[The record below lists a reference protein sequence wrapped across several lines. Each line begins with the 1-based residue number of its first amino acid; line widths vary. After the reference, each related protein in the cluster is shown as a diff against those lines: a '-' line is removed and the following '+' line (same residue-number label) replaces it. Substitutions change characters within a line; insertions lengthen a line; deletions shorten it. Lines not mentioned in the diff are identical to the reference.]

1 MVNTSYPELQETKV
15 VELPPASLDT
25 LVKLRE
31 DACSS
36 SAFGFKLQPQQ
47 RFLRRVLSPDAPT
60 QNLLLVH
67 GTGVGKCHGVDTPIL
82 MYDGSVKK
90 IQDVV
95 VGDMLMGDDSTP
107 RNVLSLARGRD
118 TMFEIKAIKG
128 DSYTVNSEHILSLK
142 YTGTD
147 NIIDVPLDE
156 YLNFSNKRKHILK
169 GYATAVEFQSRHI
182 DFDPYM
188 LGVWLGDGSKRDPLI
203 CCQDSVVLHYM
214 RDFAHK
220 HNLSMNFQS
229 GYEYRFSAF
238 KRNEENI
245 FLTFL
250 RTHNL
255 IHNKHI
261 PENYKLNSRDVRLQ
275 VLAGLI
281 DTDGYLIHGLYEITQ
296 KSKQLTDDIVFIAR
310 SLGFGT
316 KTNHVIKT
324 CTYKGNKVGGYYYR
338 TFISGDI
345 SQIPVKIE
353 RKKAS
358 PLKQKKDVLKYGF
371 NVIELGEG
379 DYYGFVL
386 DGNHRYVLG
395 NFTVTHN
402 TCSAIQVAEEYIL
415 RPEFQDKKVLVLA
428 NPSIQEN
435 FKNQIFDVSRVNL
448 DADGLLTSKQ
458 CTGRRYL
465 DILQRGQKQPLKL
478 STGEQRE
485 TLRARASRIIN
496 EFYEFQG
503 YGELANNLEKQKLSN
518 TPNELKSWIRATF
531 SNRLL
536 IVDEAHNLRETT
548 ETTADAKFISAAL
561 KQIIQTANGITL
573 VLLTATPM
581 YDRFEEIFDYFNLFL
596 WNSRKQAPDSAI
608 HAVSFFTETGD
619 FLNAE
624 KETAFRGLC
633 ETYISFVRGENPF
646 TFPFR
651 LPPPD
656 NLIAKPDRKT
666 DIANKK
672 IAKPIQ
678 YLKLTQ
684 SYMSDYQASVVETL
698 KASGLSQYRTICVLP
713 ENKDFK
719 DVFDKREGQYFY
731 KSEPFLAP
739 SKVATYSS
747 KFALISNILANSD
760 GLVFVFSNLAELGV
774 QLFAMCLEE
783 HGYVPAIGN
792 TILGE
797 TSNETTK
804 GSKGRYALITSNTN
818 DSDIQK
824 ILTRVRRRENM
835 NGQDIRVVLASP
847 KVSEGVDFRYVRQI
861 HILDP
866 WFNMSRIEQVI
877 GRGMRVCSHS
887 LLPFEEQNTTVYL
900 HVCRYKD
907 KAKETLDEYIYRAIV
922 EQKGIAIAK
931 VKRVLM
937 ESAMDCQLEK
947 PVNDLP
953 ADWRDLKVPQ
963 RRNQDKLMIELSI
976 NEMSSPSFIADTE
989 LQCKVSPETTDEV
1002 HIRPLSAILDVKD
1015 EIMDKLLSMFLRKPI
1030 WSFDDLYKS
1039 TELKQYQPELVS
1051 YILENIVESNLAL
1064 KDRYGRIGHLEIK
1077 KGLVVFAI
1085 HEQETLQEKL
1095 VEEDTGNN
1103 VPLRPV
1109 EVKRHIEET
1118 PVFDLEAKYREYK
1131 FPNFVNEFSE
1141 EVKRWYFIDNILPH
1155 SDKVKLVFT
1164 DNSPVYAIP
1173 LKTPN
1178 LYIFGPDEVYNSEF
1192 EKITP
1197 IGEEK
1202 DEYDGWVKQ
1211 LKDKFLSQK
1220 DLYFAGLKESDE
1232 DKKLIFNLDEK
1243 AIPIK
1248 KAERTKGIGGRACL
1262 SYSVDILNAFM
1273 EWLGGSYP
1281 ASVKN
1286 RGDKCMYLDMKV
1298 RASVLEK
1305 KRGIVWYT
1313 PEEWKVLNQEKKGLK

>member
-15 VELPPASLDT
+15 AELPPASLDT
-25 LVKLRE
+25 LIKLRE

-67 GTGVGKCHGVDTPIL
+67 GTGVGK
-82 MYDGSVKK
+82 
-90 IQDVV
+90 
-95 VGDMLMGDDSTP
+95 
-107 RNVLSLARGRD
+107 
-118 TMFEIKAIKG
+118 
-128 DSYTVNSEHILSLK
+128 
-142 YTGTD
+142 
-147 NIIDVPLDE
+147 
-156 YLNFSNKRKHILK
+156 
-169 GYATAVEFQSRHI
+169 
-182 DFDPYM
+182 
-188 LGVWLGDGSKRDPLI
+188 
-203 CCQDSVVLHYM
+203 
-214 RDFAHK
+214 
-220 HNLSMNFQS
+220 
-229 GYEYRFSAF
+229 
-238 KRNEENI
+238 
-245 FLTFL
+245 
-250 RTHNL
+250 
-255 IHNKHI
+255 
-261 PENYKLNSRDVRLQ
+261 
-275 VLAGLI
+275 
-281 DTDGYLIHGLYEITQ
+281 
-296 KSKQLTDDIVFIAR
+296 
-310 SLGFGT
+310 
-316 KTNHVIKT
+316 
-324 CTYKGNKVGGYYYR
+324 
-338 TFISGDI
+338 
-345 SQIPVKIE
+345 
-353 RKKAS
+353 
-358 PLKQKKDVLKYGF
+358 
-371 NVIELGEG
+371 
-379 DYYGFVL
+379 
-386 DGNHRYVLG
+386 
-395 NFTVTHN
+395 
-402 TCSAIQVAEEYIL
+402 TCSAIQVAEEYIM

-435 FKNQIFDVSRVNL
+435 FKNQIFDVSRVNI
-448 DADGLLTSKQ
+448 DAEGLLTSKQ

-503 YGELANNLEKQKLSN
+503 YGEFANNLEKQKLSN
-518 TPNELKSWIRATF
+518 TPNERKSWIRATF
-531 SNRLL
+531 DNRLV

-548 ETTADAKFISAAL
+548 ETNVDAKFISAAL
-561 KQIIQTANGITL
+561 KDLIQTANGITI

-596 WNSRKQAPDSAI
+596 WNSRKQSPDSAI
-608 HAVSFFTETGD
+608 HARDFFTETGD
-619 FLNAE
+619 FLNAD
-624 KETAFRGLC
+624 KEITFRRLC

-656 NLIAKPDRKT
+656 DLIAIPNRKT
-666 DIANKK
+666 DMMNKK
-672 IAKPIQ
+672 IGTPIQ

-684 SYMSDYQASVVETL
+684 SFMSEYQASIVETL
-698 KASGLSQYRTICVLP
+698 KPSGLSQYRTICVLP

-719 DVFDKREGQYFY
+719 DVFEKREGQYFY
-731 KSEPFLAP
+731 KTEPFLTP
-739 SKVATYSS
+739 SKVATFSS
-747 KFALISNILANSD
+747 KFALITKILENSD
-760 GLVFVFSNLAELGV
+760 GLVFIFSNLAELGV

-783 HGYVPAIGN
+783 HGYVSAIGN
-792 TILGE
+792 SILGE
-797 TSNETTK
+797 TSNETPK
-804 GSKGRYALITSNTN
+804 GSKGRYALITSTTN

-824 ILTRVRRRENM
+824 ILTRLRRRENM

-887 LLPFEEQNTTVYL
+887 LLPFEDQNTTVYL

-907 KAKETLDEYIYRAIV
+907 KQKETLDEYIYRAIV

-937 ESAMDCQLEK
+937 ESAMDCELEK

-953 ADWRDLKVPQ
+953 ADWRNLKVPQ
-963 RRNQDKLMIELSI
+963 RRNQDKIMVELSI
-976 NEMSSPSFIADTE
+976 GEMSSPSFIADSE
-989 LQCKVSPETTDEV
+989 LQCKISPESTDAN
-1002 HIRPLSAILDVKD
+1002 HTRPLSAILDVKD
-1015 EIMDKLLSMFLRKPI
+1015 EILDKLVSMFLRKPI
-1030 WSFDDLYKS
+1030 WSFADLYKS
-1039 TELKQYQPELVS
+1039 NELKQYERELVS
-1051 YILENIVESNLAL
+1051 YILENIVESNLPL

-1077 KGLVVFAI
+1077 KGVVIFTMKK
-1085 HEQETLQEKL
+1085 EETLQEKL
-1095 VEEDTGNN
+1095 VEEDDGKD

-1109 EVKRHIEET
+1109 DVKQSAKEIET
-1118 PVFDLEAKYREYK
+1118 FDLEAKYHEYK
-1131 FPNFVNEFSE
+1131 FPAFATEFSDD
-1141 EVKRWYFIDNILPH
+1141 VKRWYFIDNVLPH
-1155 SDKVKLVFT
+1155 SDKVQLVLT
-1164 DNSPVYAIP
+1164 SNSPMYAH
-1173 LKTPN
+1173 LKTDN
-1178 LYIFGPDEVYNSEF
+1178 LYIFGPNEVYNSKF

-1202 DEYDGWVKQ
+1202 DEYDGWVKR
-1211 LKDKFLSQK
+1211 LKEKFLSQK

-1262 SYSVDILNAFM
+1262 SYPVGVLDAFM

-1286 RGDKCMYLDMKV
+1286 RGDKCMYLDLKV
-1298 RASVLEK
+1298 RSSVLEK
-1305 KRGIVWYT
+1305 KQGIVWYT
-1313 PEEWKVLNQEKKGLK
+1313 PEEWKVLSEEKKGLK